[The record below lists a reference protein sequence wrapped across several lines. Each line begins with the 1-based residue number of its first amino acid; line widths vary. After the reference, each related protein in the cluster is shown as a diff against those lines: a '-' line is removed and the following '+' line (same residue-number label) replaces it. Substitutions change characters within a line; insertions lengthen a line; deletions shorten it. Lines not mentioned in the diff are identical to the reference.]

1 MRSFCVCGGGGYG
14 VGVCGGV
21 MNDGERDDVMYV
33 SAYLSVYTY
42 NAV

>member
-1 MRSFCVCGGGGYG
+1 MRLFCVCGGGGDG
-14 VGVCGGV
+14 VWGCGGV